1 MQGVGYLMIKDVQ
14 SDNTQ
19 KITVNGLTIT
29 LNFSEDRNFSAEN
42 FVGKLL
48 LENMFREGSNEETS
62 KDSVS

>member
-1 MQGVGYLMIKDVQ
+1 MIKDVQ
-14 SDNTQ
+14 SDSTQ